1 MIPTVGCLIHLI
13 RTAILRVIGQAV
25 GGETA
30 WFIANRATFLG
41 VVHHECAHALVAV
54 LTGGKVEQMQL
65 FHPQGDQL
73 GCVIWRPRRL
83 YPGACAIQYTL
94 VSIAPVVFGCCN
106 VYLLWNN
113 IFPLCTRVWQMLL
126 LGYVM
131 LSIFIQSTMSRQDVR
146 VAAKGLPVCAVIIFA
161 VLLVTGADVCAWL
174 LHTDWQGVLEH
185 VLGTA

>member
-1 MIPTVGCLIHLI
+1 
-13 RTAILRVIGQAV
+13 
-25 GGETA
+25 
-30 WFIANRATFLG
+30 
-41 VVHHECAHALVAV
+41 
-54 LTGGKVEQMQL
+54 
-65 FHPQGDQL
+65 
-73 GCVIWRPRRL
+73 
-83 YPGACAIQYTL
+83 
-94 VSIAPVVFGCCN
+94 
-106 VYLLWNN
+106 
-113 IFPLCTRVWQMLL
+113 MLL